1 MSENKRFKV
10 CWNCYYKVD
19 EGCAIHKHI
28 NIHDKKYCEDY
39 RKRISLSNKVAM
51 WNDRKMEVMF

>member
-1 MSENKRFKV
+1 MTV

-39 RKRISLSNKVAM
+39 VRRISLLNKVVM
-51 WNDRKMEVMF
+51 WND